1 MKLLYCPE
9 TDSLYIDLSEKP
21 SIDSQKIAEGV
32 VVDFDE
38 DGNIVGIG
46 IDNASKK
53 IALKS
58 LTIVK
63 LPFEQSEVKI

>member
-1 MKLLYCPE
+1 MKLKYYPD

-21 SIDSQKIAEGV
+21 SVSSQEISEGV
-32 VVDFDE
+32 VIDFDKK
-38 DGNIVGIG
+38 GNVVGID

-53 IALKS
+53 IALKA

-63 LPFEQSEVKI
+63 LPFEIKEMQV

>member
-1 MKLLYCPE
+1 MKLLYRPE
-9 TDSLYIDLSEKP
+9 TDSLYIDLSEKQ
-21 SIDSQKIAEGV
+21 SIYTQEIAEGV
-32 VVDFDE
+32 VATFDE
-38 DGNIVGIG
+38 DRNIVGIS

-63 LPFEQSEVKI
+63 LPFEQTEIKT

>member
-21 SIDSQKIAEGV
+21 SIDTQKIAEGV

-63 LPFEQSEVKI
+63 LPFEQTEIKT

>member
-1 MKLLYCPE
+1 MKLKYYPE

-32 VVDFDE
+32 VDFDE

-46 IDNASKK
+46 IDNASRK

-58 LTIVK
+58 LTIAK
-63 LPFEQSEVKI
+63 LPFEKYEKRV

>member
-1 MKLLYCPE
+1 MKLLYRPE
-9 TDSLYIDLSEKP
+9 TDSLYIDLSEKQ
-21 SIDSQKIAEGV
+21 SIYTQEIAEGV
-32 VVDFDE
+32 VADFDE
-38 DGNIVGIG
+38 DRNIVGIS

-63 LPFEQSEVKI
+63 LPFEQTEIKT

>member
-21 SIDSQKIAEGV
+21 SIDTQKIAEGV